1 MALALTTQTTQ
12 TTLAI
17 LATLATLTTPLSLKN
32 HQSALYPTHIN
43 RLISFD
49 PSY

>member
-1 MALALTTQTTQ
+1 MALALTTQTILATLA
-12 TTLAI
+12 TLAI

-43 RLISFD
+43 
-49 PSY
+49 